1 MFSNYMFLANVYY
14 LLSPFMNTDALDRAA
29 VYYLIKEH
37 TTKSF
42 PTSIYFKSTD
52 LWFMDDPYSLKGSG
66 KLSNS

>member
-1 MFSNYMFLANVYY
+1 MCIIFYRPLWMRMYKIE
-14 LLSPFMNTDALDRAA
+14 LLY

-37 TTKSF
+37 TTKRF

-66 KLSNS
+66 KSSNS